1 MLKKKRTKSTNLNKN
16 NSFLF
21 KLYDIL
27 NDSNCKEVINWNN
40 DGNAIL
46 IKDRYKICE
55 IVLPKYF
62 KHNNYSSF
70 IRQLNLYGFYKSKG
84 IIKEGDLFEHEK
96 LNKDSTKEE
105 IQQIIHEFKNN
116 RFCAK
121 YVNNNSKND
130 DSNNNNND
138 SLSINNDNDILKNLI
153 EINEEN
159 YKNIN
164 QLKEEIEALKAEN
177 KILNEKFELVNNI
190 YNGHK
195 IFIQK
200 MLKYK
205 NEKRI
210 NINYNSQKPQN
221 IKNLFTK
228 YLYYLRIY
236 SPYLYLKNE
245 KNEKNCVNKIQKI
258 DSFEII
264 NNSTEIKD
272 SFKSNISN
280 NLHNINSNYNNYL
293 NTFSFIN
300 QRQDIHSFLLNL
312 HNNSSNSILY
322 NNKNLNNDNIF
333 FKV

>member
-1 MLKKKRTKSTNLNKN
+1 MLKKKRNKSTNNNRN

-27 NDSNCKEVINWNN
+27 KDSNCKEVISWNN

-55 IVLPKYF
+55 KVLPKYF

-96 LNKDSTKEE
+96 LNKNSTKEE
-105 IQQIIHEFKNN
+105 IEQIIHEFKKN
-116 RFCAK
+116 RFFVK
-121 YVNNNSKND
+121 YVNNNIED
-130 DSNNNNND
+130 TSNNNNNID
-138 SLSINNDNDILKNLI
+138 SLSINDDMDILKCLI
-153 EINEEN
+153 EKNEEN
-159 YKNIN
+159 VKNILE
-164 QLKEEIEALKAEN
+164 LKEEIGTLKAQN
-177 KILNEKFELVNNI
+177 KMLNEKLDLINNI
-190 YNGHK
+190 YNGHR

-200 MLKYK
+200 ILKHK
-205 NEKRI
+205 NENKI
-210 NINYNSQKPQN
+210 NNNSKKPQN

-236 SPYLYLKNE
+236 SPYLYFKKENDST
-245 KNEKNCVNKIQKI
+245 NKMQKI

-264 NNSTEIKD
+264 DNSKDIKD
-272 SFKSNISN
+272 SFKSNITN
-280 NLHNINSNYNNYL
+280 NLHTINSNYNSYL

-312 HNNSSNSILY
+312 HNNNSSSMLY
-322 NNKNLNNDNIF
+322 NNKNLNNDNIY

>member
-27 NDSNCKEVINWNN
+27 KDSHCKEVINWNN

-84 IIKEGDLFEHEK
+84 IIKEGDSFEHEK

-105 IQQIIHEFKNN
+105 IEQIIHDFKRNRFFVKYGKNN
-116 RFCAK
+116 
-121 YVNNNSKND
+121 SIED
-130 DSNNNNND
+130 ESNNNND
-138 SLSINNDNDILKNLI
+138 SLSNNDDIDILKCLL
-153 EINEEN
+153 EKNEEN
-159 YKNIN
+159 EKNIN
-164 QLKEEIEALKAEN
+164 ELREEIGTLKAQN
-177 KILNEKFELVNNI
+177 KVLNEKLDLINNI
-190 YNGHK
+190 YNGHR
-195 IFIQK
+195 IFLQK
-200 MLKYK
+200 MIKHK
-205 NEKRI
+205 EKII
-210 NINYNSQKPQN
+210 NNNSQKPQN

-236 SPYLYLKNE
+236 SPYLYLKKENDSI
-245 KNEKNCVNKIQKI
+245 NKMQKI
-258 DSFEII
+258 DSFKII
-264 NNSTEIKD
+264 DNSNDTKD
-272 SFKSNISN
+272 SFKSNINN
-280 NLHNINSNYNNYL
+280 NLHNNINSNYNSYL